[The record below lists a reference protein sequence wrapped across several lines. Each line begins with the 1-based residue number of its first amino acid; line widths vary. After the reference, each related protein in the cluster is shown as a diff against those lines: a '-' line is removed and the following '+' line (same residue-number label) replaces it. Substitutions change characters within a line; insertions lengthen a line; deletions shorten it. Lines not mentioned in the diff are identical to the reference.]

1 MSATGRIPDLS
12 GSPSFIGSPSSG
24 RNVAAPEV
32 AAMGSCSVVRVGITS
47 RLRVSTT
54 GRGDAERVR
63 EQLRARRQRDE

>member
-1 MSATGRIPDLS
+1 
-12 GSPSFIGSPSSG
+12 
-24 RNVAAPEV
+24 
-32 AAMGSCSVVRVGITS
+32 MGSCSVVRVGITS